1 MLVTIVRGGGLGGFV
16 RRTEL
21 DSALLPPAAAAR
33 LRELVGALPW
43 DPPQSVPSPDQLLYE
58 LTVVD
63 DDLSRSVRTTDQSLA
78 ETERLLT
85 VFVDGRPE
93 RVDSVDHL

>member
-33 LRELVGALPW
+33 LRELFETLPW
-43 DPPQSVPSPDQLLYE
+43 DPPRPTARPDELLYE

-63 DDLSRSVRTTDQSLA
+63 DDMTWSVRTTDQGLA
-78 ETERLLT
+78 EEERLLT
-85 VFVDGRPE
+85 AFVDGRSE
-93 RVDSVDHL
+93 RVDSVEPL